1 VVVGNALIPTRVSL
15 AIEVVNGQQVM
26 AGVRE
31 VEALRTETFGNSN
44 THDAVIVSEVATGN
58 HAALSL

>member
-1 VVVGNALIPTRVSL
+1 MVVGNALIPTRVSL

-44 THDAVIVSEVATGN
+44 AHDFISEVATGN